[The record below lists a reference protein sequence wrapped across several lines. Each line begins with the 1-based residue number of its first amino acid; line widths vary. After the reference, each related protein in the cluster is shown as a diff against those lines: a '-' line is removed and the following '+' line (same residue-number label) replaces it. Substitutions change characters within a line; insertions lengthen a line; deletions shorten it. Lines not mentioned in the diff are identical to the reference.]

1 MLRGMSY
8 GKQLKDAREALKLN
22 QDQAAEAIG
31 VSRVSIADWEA
42 ERAFPTKKHW
52 PAIKAALG
60 VELVLTVAE
69 DREPYNP
76 EDKYALISR
85 YAVQVP
91 AGSATE
97 IEHEEVNGT
106 FAYRRDWLA
115 KRGLIVSQLSVVEA
129 KGDSMYPTIND
140 GDAVLV
146 NHADKKLR
154 NNEVYCFRTED
165 GPRFKRLV
173 RQLDGKVRVVSD
185 NPDKTKYPDEWL
197 SPGSEA
203 QLIGHVEHRSGSV

>member
-1 MLRGMSY
+1 MLEAMSY
-8 GKQLKDAREALKLN
+8 GKQLKDAREARKLN

-31 VSRVSIADWEA
+31 VSRVTISDWEA

-60 VELVLTVAE
+60 VELKLAAAE
-69 DREPYNP
+69 EGPIYGP
-76 EDKYALISR
+76 EDKYALIPR
-85 YAVQVP
+85 YSVQVP
-91 AGSATE
+91 AGAATE
-97 IEHEEVNGT
+97 IEHEEVDGT

-115 KRGLIVSQLSVVEA
+115 KRGLVVSQLSVVEA

-154 NNEVYCFRTED
+154 SNEVYCFRTED

-173 RQLDGKVRVVSD
+173 RQIDGKIRVVSD
-185 NPDKTKYPDEWL
+185 NPDKSKYPDEWL
-197 SPGSEA
+197 TPDSEA
-203 QLIGHVEHRSGSV
+203 QLIGHVEHRSGNV